1 MNWRAFE
8 MDYNIGKRIAREEG
22 WEEGKEEGRKEGRKE
37 GECKNLIK
45 QVCKKKARGLTPE
58 DAAEQLESDI
68 EQVMGIY
75 AAIDSAENPD
85 DIDMIFEKYIDSHVT

>member
-8 MDYNIGKRIAREEG
+8 MDNNIGKRIARE
-22 WEEGKEEGRKEGRKE
+22 EGRKE

-58 DAAEQLESDI
+58 DATEQLESDI
-68 EQVMGIY
+68 GQVKSIY

-85 DIDMIFEKYIDSHVT
+85 DIDMIFEKFIRLSM

>member
-1 MNWRAFE
+1 MNRRAFE

-22 WEEGKEEGRKEGRKE
+22 WEEGKEEGRKEG
-37 GECKNLIK
+37 ECKNLIK
-45 QVCKKKARGLTPE
+45 QVCKKKVRGLTPE

-68 EQVMGIY
+68 GQVKSIY

-85 DIDMIFEKYIDSHVT
+85 DIDMIYEKYIDLHVT

>member
-1 MNWRAFE
+1 MRGNAGTFAGRRHEKGLCKSVWKQKWFT
-8 MDYNIGKRIAREEG
+8 RECG
-22 WEEGKEEGRKEGRKE
+22 TFFRLYQRQS
-37 GECKNLIK
+37 C
-45 QVCKKKARGLTPE
+45 RGLTPE

-68 EQVMGIY
+68 GQVKSIY